1 MTEQTVTER
10 LKYVVGETRCRLYDW
25 RHNVQTCGDVSV
37 TSLGDVGENGDHA
50 APYMPSHPKF
60 LDGTIRNLGID
71 YSRYVFVDLGSGK
84 GRVLLVASE
93 FPFARVQGVE
103 FSRPL
108 HDIAARNVKQYN
120 SRSQRCRIVEPIHGD
135 AIRYEF
141 PRSPTVIFM
150 FNPFGPAVL
159 LPVLQ
164 NLEASIAR
172 LPRDV
177 VLLYMAPYYGGLIE
191 SETSLRLVSQER
203 YHNQYRFTP

>member
-1 MTEQTVTER
+1 MPEQSVTER

-37 TSLGDVGENGDHA
+37 AKLGEVGGNVEHA
-50 APYMPSHPKF
+50 EPYMPSHPRF
-60 LDGTIRNLGID
+60 LDGTIRGLGID
-71 YSRYVFVDLGSGK
+71 YSRYAFVDLGSGK

-93 FPFARVQGVE
+93 FPFARIQGVE

-108 HDIAARNVKQYN
+108 HDIAVQNIKHYH
-120 SRSQRCRIVEPIHGD
+120 SRTQRCSKVESLHGD
-135 AIRYEF
+135 AITYEF

-159 LPVLQ
+159 IPVLR
-164 NLEASIAR
+164 NLDESISR

-177 VLLYMAPYYGGLIE
+177 VLLYMAPYYSDLIE
-191 SETSLRLVSQER
+191 SETSLRLVSEER
-203 YHNQYRFTP
+203 YHNMYRFTP

>member
-1 MTEQTVTER
+1 MTEQTVTDR

-25 RHNVQTCGDVSV
+25 RHNVRTCGDVSV
-37 TSLGDVGENGDHA
+37 ASLGDVGENVDHA

-60 LDGTIRNLGID
+60 LDSIIRNLGID

-93 FPFARVQGVE
+93 FPFARIQGVE
-103 FSRPL
+103 FSRSL
-108 HDIAARNVKQYN
+108 HDTAVQNVRRYS
-120 SRSQRCRIVEPIHGD
+120 SRTQRCKKVEPIHGD
-135 AIRYEF
+135 AIKFEF

-150 FNPFGPAVL
+150 FNPFRPAVL
-159 LPVLQ
+159 VPVLHSLQ
-164 NLEASIAR
+164 ASIDQ

-177 VLLYMAPYYGGLIE
+177 ILLYTAPFYGDLIE
-191 SETSLRLVSQER
+191 SETSLRLVSEER